1 MIRASGTL
9 LVALLAGASIPSLI
23 SAAVPP
29 GVAELLKQAHYW
41 QSKGRGDMAQ
51 KVLQRVL
58 AIDPGN
64 AEAKAALA
72 GPVPAPGP
80 APVKTDIARSL
91 ASPSTS
97 RPTPPANDPSGN
109 ARAAGFAALN
119 RGDLATAASR
129 FQAALA
135 ARPGDVDATGGLG
148 IVRLRARRFAEARD
162 LLERASARGDR
173 GKWAEALSAA
183 RFYADLDKARA
194 ALKAG
199 RLQEAEAM
207 ARPLA
212 ATTGEGH
219 QAGSLLLAD
228 ILSAGGR
235 NGEAA
240 ALYEQAGAIGG
251 PGANDARAQAAR
263 ESAEAA
269 AARGDLAGAASSFL
283 SAIAADSDNP
293 WLRYDYASFLLDH
306 GHKPDAAAAMAP
318 LAGMTSP
325 DAIYASALFDRRVGT
340 PLNAAALMEQI
351 PPDRL
356 TPPMKAL
363 LVDLKMDE
371 ALERIRALK
380 AQGNI
385 PAALAGGRDLAAA
398 PTASVATLGATAD
411 LLLSMG
417 DSADAESA
425 VLQAVQRPLAGP
437 EDYQSVVSVLVR
449 TGHDTDATML
459 ISRLAG
465 QGGASAATGRLGAI
479 LAANQADRLRLA
491 GQNAAAFDVL
501 RNAWAGAPSDQDIL
515 ASLARLYQGGG
526 MPTQAQQVYA
536 MLLRQKP
543 DDLPSL
549 IGFAQSAAA
558 AHDFDPARDA
568 IGRAIAL
575 APKDPATYLAAA
587 DVEQARGDKGAALRY
602 LKQARTLSHT
612 TMLADGVFPAA
623 NPFGPAG
630 IGANP
635 FAAAPSTAANPF
647 ALPATATASAVAPL
661 PVSYAAAMS
670 VPQAGAT
677 GFAPPSAAST
687 TMPLSAPQSGAP
699 ASASTDPTLARIDQ
713 EIAQLSGDS
722 GPAIRASANFRN
734 RSGEAGLSRLNQIGA
749 SVSASTTVG
758 GVKVTASAAPV
769 VLDSGSLS
777 RSALARFGTNPT
789 AEAIG
794 IQSQEPSA
802 LVAAKTQHDAGISP
816 SVEIEAGSV
825 KADVG
830 TTPLGFRK
838 TNLQGGASVSPKL
851 GQHVT
856 LGLHGERRPV
866 TDSVLSY
873 AGAVD
878 PVTGQSWGSVMQ
890 TGGGGSISY
899 DRNGNGIYAD
909 GAYHRYNG
917 RNVLS
922 NRKIEGN
929 IGGYLRIYGSGNTS
943 LTAGANLNY
952 QSYGNDENY
961 FSFGHGGYFSPQSFV
976 SIAFPLHYKADHGKW
991 QAGVD
996 LAPGFQSYQE
1006 DGAPVYPTLVS
1017 GQAELDRLKALN
1029 SDVRASYD
1037 SLSKSGFAF
1046 SGAANGSY
1054 QVGSATRIG
1063 GEIKYDT
1070 FGAYKEFQTM
1080 LSIRQS
1086 LGGDGL

>member
-1 MIRASGTL
+1 MMRASGPL
-9 LVALLAGASIPSLI
+9 LLALLNGASISSPV
-23 SAAVPP
+23 SATVPP
-29 GVAELLKQAHYW
+29 GVAALLKQAHYW

-64 AEAKAALA
+64 AQAKAALT
-72 GPVPAPGP
+72 GPAPAP
-80 APVKTDIARSL
+80 APVKTDAARPLS
-91 ASPSTS
+91 SPSTS
-97 RPTPPANDPSGN
+97 RPAPSANDPGGN
-109 ARAAGFAALN
+109 ARAVGFAALN

-129 FQAALA
+129 FEAALA
-135 ARPGDVDATGGLG
+135 ARPGDADATGGLG

-173 GKWAEALSAA
+173 DKWAEALSAA
-183 RFYADLDKARA
+183 SFYAGLDKARA

-199 RLQEAEAM
+199 RLQEAEAL

-228 ILSAGGR
+228 ILSAEGR
-235 NGEAA
+235 NGDAA

-283 SAIAADSDNP
+283 SAIAADSDNA

-306 GHKPDAAAAMAP
+306 GHKPDAVAAMAP
-318 LAGMTSP
+318 LAGLTSP
-325 DAIYASALFDRRVGT
+325 DAIYASALFDRRIGT

-385 PAALAGGRDLAAA
+385 PAALAGARDLAAA

-411 LLLSMG
+411 LLQSMG
-417 DSADAESA
+417 DNADAESA
-425 VLQAVQRPLAGP
+425 ALQAVQRPLASP

-449 TGHDTDATML
+449 AGHDTDATIL

-465 QGGASAATGRLGAI
+465 QGGAPAATGRLGAI

-526 MPTQAQQVYA
+526 MPAQAQQVYA

-543 DDLPSL
+543 EDLPSL

-575 APKDPATYLAAA
+575 APKDPSTYLAAA

-602 LKQARTLSHT
+602 LKQARALSHT

-630 IGANP
+630 SGANP
-635 FAAAPSTAANPF
+635 FAADPSAAANPF
-647 ALPATATASAVAPL
+647 ALPATANASAAPM
-661 PVSYAAAMS
+661 PVSYAAVMP
-670 VPQAGAT
+670 VPQAGT
-677 GFAPPSAAST
+677 IGFAPPSAVAST
-687 TMPLSAPQSGAP
+687 TMPLPAPQPGAP
-699 ASASTDPTLARIDQ
+699 ATASTDPTLARIDQ

-722 GPAIRASANFRN
+722 GPALKATANFRN
-734 RSGEAGLSRLNQIGA
+734 RSGEEGLSRLNQIGA
-749 SVSASTTVG
+749 SISASTTVG

-794 IQSQEPSA
+794 IQTQEPSA

-825 KADVG
+825 EADVG
-830 TTPLGFRK
+830 ATPLGFRK
-838 TNLQGGASVSPKL
+838 TNLQGGASVSPKV

-878 PVTGQSWGSVMQ
+878 PVTGLSWGSVMQ

-899 DRNGNGIYAD
+899 DRNGNGIYVD
-909 GAYHRYNG
+909 GGYHRYNG

-929 IGGYLRIYGSGNTS
+929 IGGYLKIYGSGNNS

-952 QSYGNDENY
+952 QSYGNDQNY

-976 SIAFPLHYKADHGKW
+976 SIAFPLHYKTDRGKW

-1006 DGAPVYPTLVS
+1006 DGASVYPTLVS
-1017 GQAELDRLKALN
+1017 SQAELDRLKALN

-1063 GEIKYDT
+1063 GEVKYDT

-1086 LGGDGL
+1086 LGGDGR